1 MGLVQATADLG
12 VSLVAFSP
20 VGRSLL
26 TDRPHSFK
34 TAQAVPFLKP
44 NPRFNEPNLSANI
57 AATVGL
63 SVPQHTVVAPGFNA
77 QELCQA
83 KQ

>member
-20 VGRSLL
+20 VGRSL
-26 TDRPHSFK
+26 TDRPHSFE
-34 TAQAVPFLKP
+34 TAQGTFLKP

-57 AATVGL
+57 AAT
-63 SVPQHTVVAPGFNA
+63 SGFRA
-77 QELCQA
+77 LA
-83 KQ
+83 KE